1 MGITSALYSGVS
13 GLNTNSQAMSVIG
26 NNLANT
32 NTLGFKGAR
41 TVFSDLLSS
50 NVSGSGGTSQVGRG
64 VGLSTVDN
72 VFSQGTFEATN
83 SDTDVAIEGDG
94 FFVLRQPD
102 GNATYYSRAGAFRF
116 DDEGF
121 LVNPEGMRVQGKG
134 FDATGVLTNGDPSDI
149 RVTNVGLIGARATDE
164 LTFTTNLDENAAQ
177 LGAGAIDPADRATY
191 NYTASS
197 QVYDSLGEPHQLSVY
212 WRLVDNATNTW
223 SMAYTTDGDPA
234 TVTPIGNL
242 TFDENGN
249 LPDGDG
255 DGAADPITVAMAL
268 PDWGNGSV
276 AGQALDLVFD
286 CTQYDSDSLVIG
298 TSQNGY
304 AAGEL
309 DNVAINADGIVVA
322 TYSNGEKKNI
332 SQLVLARFQ
341 NPGGLQL
348 RGSNHYEATADAGT
362 IRVGLPGSELG
373 QVFTNSLEQSNVDM
387 GQEFIKMI
395 TTQRG
400 FQANSKII
408 TTVDEM
414 LSELINLKR

>member
-1 MGITSALYSGVS
+1 
-13 GLNTNSQAMSVIG
+13 
-26 NNLANT
+26 
-32 NTLGFKGAR
+32 
-41 TVFSDLLSS
+41 
-50 NVSGSGGTSQVGRG
+50 
-64 VGLSTVDN
+64 
-72 VFSQGTFEATN
+72 
-83 SDTDVAIEGDG
+83 
-94 FFVLRQPD
+94 
-102 GNATYYSRAGAFRF
+102 
-116 DDEGF
+116 
-121 LVNPEGMRVQGKG
+121 
-134 FDATGVLTNGDPSDI
+134 VLTNGDPSDI

-177 LGAGAIDPADRATY
+177 LGAGAIDPANRATY
-191 NYTASS
+191 NYSAPG
-197 QVYDSLGEPHQLSVY
+197 QVYDSLGQSHQLSVY

-223 SMAYTTDGDPA
+223 ATAYTTDGDPA
-234 TVTPIGNL
+234 TVTAIGNL

-255 DGAADPITVAMAL
+255 DGAPDPVTVALAL
-268 PDWGNGSV
+268 PDWGNGSA
-276 AGQALDLVFD
+276 AGQPLDLVFD

-309 DNVAINADGIVVA
+309 NNVAINADGIVVA

-348 RGSNHYEATADAGT
+348 RGANHYEATAQAGT
-362 IRVGLPGSELG
+362 IRVGLPGAELG

-387 GQEFIKMI
+387 GQEFVKMI

>member
-72 VFSQGTFEATN
+72 VFSQGTFESTN
-83 SDTDVAIEGDG
+83 SDTDVAIEGEG

-102 GNATYYSRAGAFRF
+102 GNVTYYSRAGAFRF
-116 DDEGF
+116 DDQGF

-134 FDATGVLTNGDPSDI
+134 FDAAGVLTTGDPSDI
-149 RVTNVGLIGARATDE
+149 QVTNVGLIGARATDE

-234 TVTPIGNL
+234 TVTAIGNL
-242 TFDENGN
+242 TFD
-249 LPDGDG
+249 
-255 DGAADPITVAMAL
+255 
-268 PDWGNGSV
+268 
-276 AGQALDLVFD
+276 
-286 CTQYDSDSLVIG
+286 
-298 TSQNGY
+298 
-304 AAGEL
+304 
-309 DNVAINADGIVVA
+309 
-322 TYSNGEKKNI
+322 
-332 SQLVLARFQ
+332 
-341 NPGGLQL
+341 
-348 RGSNHYEATADAGT
+348 
-362 IRVGLPGSELG
+362 
-373 QVFTNSLEQSNVDM
+373 
-387 GQEFIKMI
+387 
-395 TTQRG
+395 TT
-400 FQANSKII
+400 
-408 TTVDEM
+408 D
-414 LSELINLKR
+414 